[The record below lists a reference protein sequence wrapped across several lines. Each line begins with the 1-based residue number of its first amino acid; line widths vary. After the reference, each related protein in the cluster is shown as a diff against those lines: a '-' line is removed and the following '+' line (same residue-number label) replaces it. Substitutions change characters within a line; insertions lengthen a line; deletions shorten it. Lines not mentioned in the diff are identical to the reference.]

1 MLTPTDWS
9 VLPWWLS
16 KGTLTPAQLQAN
28 AETTRIGGKS
38 YFKMIITI
46 RDININISKH
56 RKFFT
61 KRIYFHFKF
70 KRKAEL
76 NLLLIKPV
84 RVSKLLNTT

>member
-56 RKFFT
+56 RKFFYKT
-61 KRIYFHFKF
+61 NIFS
-70 KRKAEL
+70 L
-76 NLLLIKPV
+76 
-84 RVSKLLNTT
+84 